1 MVRPFRAQSSL
12 WTGTQGVALGARN
25 APLGLN
31 TSAHPYCTGSF
42 FLIWIEKLSNCRMGT
57 QEAMVTSVRK
67 AIQVAGQDRD
77 RRDAVAARR
86 QGAGVGR

>member
-31 TSAHPYCTGSF
+31 TTAHPYCTGRLFSRGAA
-42 FLIWIEKLSNCRMGT
+42 FLHRFSGIILFSELKTL
-57 QEAMVTSVRK
+57 
-67 AIQVAGQDRD
+67 VAP
-77 RRDAVAARR
+77 VE
-86 QGAGVGR
+86 